1 MPRHTTRLFGR
12 HSLILASTIA
22 LACALCGVARADCL
36 DDAAAFQHVSV
47 ALMRGIAQVESGMN
61 PNAVN
66 TNTNGTVDIGLMQIN
81 STWLPTLAREGIT
94 RESLFDACT
103 NAYVG
108 AWILSQNI
116 RQLGPNW
123 NAIGAYNSASPDKRL
138 AYARKVYDAI
148 RTMPDSPDTP
158 MPILPPSFTPPQQAQ
173 TYNPFASL
181 SVSAPPVTRA
191 RTISPA
197 SPPAPPQGG
206 PAGPAGTYNF
216 GWTVTGADQAKP
228 TQVFDDG
235 ARVYV
240 QFSDMKHV
248 PAIFTETSAGRVLM
262 SWELQFP
269 YAVVTRP
276 AQTLIFQLGP
286 FEARAQR
293 SAAAAGMTAQSRD
306 GRHGDGRRIG
316 PGIEETG
323 RCGSECRDEH
333 GRQHDSETH
342 GLGRCA
348 VVREYAVHVGN
359 GGGLAFDREYSRH
372 AADGHHVEH
381 AATRAGSSTGRGR
394 SAVARQRRRAVV
406 HLEVTRV
413 RSHAYRGDRFR
424 AVRGS
429 WDAPRFMTYPRR

>member
-1 MPRHTTRLFGR
+1 MPRHTTRPLSR
-12 HSLILASTIA
+12 DTLNLASTIA
-22 LACALCGVARADCL
+22 LSCALCGVARADCL

-47 ALMRGIAQVESGMN
+47 SLMRGIAQVESGMN

-191 RTISPA
+191 RTVSPA
-197 SPPAPPQGG
+197 PPPPPQGG

-235 ARVYV
+235 ARIYV

-293 SAAAAGMTAQSRD
+293 GAAAAGMTAQA
-306 GRHGDGRRIG
+306 GTAG
-316 PGIEETG
+316 
-323 RCGSECRDEH
+323 
-333 GRQHDSETH
+333 
-342 GLGRCA
+342 
-348 VVREYAVHVGN
+348 
-359 GGGLAFDREYSRH
+359 
-372 AADGHHVEH
+372 
-381 AATRAGSSTGRGR
+381 AATAGASASASKKSAGTAANTTTNAAANTAAKRTASADALWYVNTPSTSGTATASPSTANVPATLPTAVTSNTPPPAPAQAPAAAAQPSRV
-394 SAVARQRRRAVV
+394 SA
-406 HLEVTRV
+406 
-413 RSHAYRGDRFR
+413 
-424 AVRGS
+424 
-429 WDAPRFMTYPRR
+429 DALWYISK

>member
-1 MPRHTTRLFGR
+1 MPRHTIC
-12 HSLILASTIA
+12 SLSRDTLTLASTLA
-22 LACALCGVARADCL
+22 LSCALSGVARADCL

-47 ALMRGIAQVESGMN
+47 SLMRGIAQVESGMN

-116 RQLGPNW
+116 RQLGANW

-191 RTISPA
+191 RTISPG
-197 SPPAPPQGG
+197 SPPPPPQGG

-293 SAAAAGMTAQSRD
+293 SAAAAGMTAQA
-306 GRHGDGRRIG
+306 GT
-316 PGIEETG
+316 TG
-323 RCGSECRDEH
+323 TATAGASASASASASKKSA
-333 GRQHDSETH
+333 GT
-342 GLGRCA
+342 
-348 VVREYAVHVGN
+348 
-359 GGGLAFDREYSRH
+359 
-372 AADGHHVEH
+372 AAH
-381 AATRAGSSTGRGR
+381 AATNTAANTTAKRTASADALWYLNTPSTSGTAAASPSTANVPATLPTAITSNTPPPAPAQAPAAAAQPSRA
-394 SAVARQRRRAVV
+394 SA
-406 HLEVTRV
+406 
-413 RSHAYRGDRFR
+413 
-424 AVRGS
+424 
-429 WDAPRFMTYPRR
+429 DALWYISK

>member
-1 MPRHTTRLFGR
+1 MPRQTTRSISRETLK
-12 HSLILASTIA
+12 IASTIA
-22 LACALCGVARADCL
+22 MSCALHGVARADCL

-47 ALMRGIAQVESGMN
+47 SLMRGIAQVESGMN

-116 RQLGPNW
+116 RQLGANW

-173 TYNPFASL
+173 AYNPFASL
-181 SVSAPPVTRA
+181 SVSAPQQVTRP
-191 RTISPA
+191 RTIS
-197 SPPAPPQGG
+197 SAPPPPPPPGG
-206 PAGPAGTYNF
+206 PAGPAGSYNF

-248 PAIFTETSAGRVLM
+248 PAIFTETSSGRVLM

-269 YAVVTRP
+269 YAVLTRP

-293 SAAAAGMTAQSRD
+293 SAGNGTGMTAQA
-306 GRHGDGRRIG
+306 G
-316 PGIEETG
+316 PAGPTTAAAA
-323 RCGSECRDEH
+323 GSKK
-333 GRQHDSETH
+333 SAST
-342 GLGRCA
+342 
-348 VVREYAVHVGN
+348 
-359 GGGLAFDREYSRH
+359 
-372 AADGHHVEH
+372 AANTAAGP
-381 AATRAGSSTGRGR
+381 AATASKRTASTDALWYVNTPSTSGTTAASPSTANIPATLPTAITSNTPPPAPAPVPAAAAQPSRA
-394 SAVARQRRRAVV
+394 SA
-406 HLEVTRV
+406 
-413 RSHAYRGDRFR
+413 
-424 AVRGS
+424 
-429 WDAPRFMTYPRR
+429 DALWYISK

>member
-1 MPRHTTRLFGR
+1 MPRHTTCSISRETLK
-12 HSLILASTIA
+12 IASTIA
-22 LACALCGVARADCL
+22 MSCALHGVARADCL
-36 DDAAAFQHVSV
+36 DDAATFQHVSV
-47 ALMRGIAQVESGMN
+47 SLMRGIAQVESGMN

-173 TYNPFASL
+173 AYNPFASL
-181 SVSAPPVTRA
+181 SVPASTVTRPRTVSPAPP
-191 RTISPA
+191 
-197 SPPAPPQGG
+197 PPPPQGG

-216 GWTVTGADQAKP
+216 GWSVTGADQAKP

-235 ARVYV
+235 ARIYV

-269 YAVVTRP
+269 YAVLTRP
-276 AQTLIFQLGP
+276 AQTLIFQLGA

-293 SAAAAGMTAQSRD
+293 SAAAAGMTAQA
-306 GRHGDGRRIG
+306 GTAG
-316 PGIEETG
+316 
-323 RCGSECRDEH
+323 
-333 GRQHDSETH
+333 
-342 GLGRCA
+342 
-348 VVREYAVHVGN
+348 
-359 GGGLAFDREYSRH
+359 
-372 AADGHHVEH
+372 AAPAAASKKPAAGTATN
-381 AATRAGSSTGRGR
+381 AATNTATGTPAKRTASADALWYLNTPSTSGTTAA
-394 SAVARQRRRAVV
+394 SPSTANLPATLPTAITSNTPPPAPVQAPAAAAQPARVS
-406 HLEVTRV
+406 T
-413 RSHAYRGDRFR
+413 
-424 AVRGS
+424 
-429 WDAPRFMTYPRR
+429 DALWYISK

>member
-1 MPRHTTRLFGR
+1 MPRQTTRSI
-12 HSLILASTIA
+12 SLDTLKIAATIA
-22 LACALCGVARADCL
+22 LSCALAGVARADCL

-47 ALMRGIAQVESGMN
+47 SLMRGIAQVESGMN
-61 PNAVN
+61 PSAVN

-116 RQLGPNW
+116 RQLGANW

-173 TYNPFASL
+173 AYNPFASL
-181 SVSAPPVTRA
+181 SVSAPQQVTRP
-191 RTISPA
+191 RTISSA
-197 SPPAPPQGG
+197 PPPPPPQGG
-206 PAGPAGTYNF
+206 PAGPAGSYNF

-235 ARVYV
+235 ARIYV

-248 PAIFTETSAGRVLM
+248 PAIFTETSSGRVLM

-269 YAVVTRP
+269 YAVLTRP

-293 SAAAAGMTAQSRD
+293 SAGNGAGMTAQA
-306 GRHGDGRRIG
+306 G
-316 PGIEETG
+316 TG
-323 RCGSECRDEH
+323 G
-333 GRQHDSETH
+333 
-342 GLGRCA
+342 
-348 VVREYAVHVGN
+348 
-359 GGGLAFDREYSRH
+359 
-372 AADGHHVEH
+372 AAAAAGAKKSAN
-381 AATRAGSSTGRGR
+381 AATSTAANPAAAATAAKRTASADALWYVNTPSTSGTAAASPSTANMPATLPTAITSNTPPPAPAQVPAAAAQPSRA
-394 SAVARQRRRAVV
+394 SA
-406 HLEVTRV
+406 
-413 RSHAYRGDRFR
+413 
-424 AVRGS
+424 
-429 WDAPRFMTYPRR
+429 DALWYISK

>member
-1 MPRHTTRLFGR
+1 MPRHTTC
-12 HSLILASTIA
+12 SLSRATLTVASA
-22 LACALCGVARADCL
+22 LALSCALSGVARADCL

-47 ALMRGIAQVESGMN
+47 SLMRGIAQVESGMN
-61 PNAVN
+61 PNAIN

-116 RQLGPNW
+116 RQLGANW

-191 RTISPA
+191 RTISPG

-293 SAAAAGMTAQSRD
+293 SAAAAGMTAQAGTAGTATAGASASASKKSA
-306 GRHGDGRRIG
+306 G
-316 PGIEETG
+316 T
-323 RCGSECRDEH
+323 
-333 GRQHDSETH
+333 
-342 GLGRCA
+342 
-348 VVREYAVHVGN
+348 
-359 GGGLAFDREYSRH
+359 
-372 AADGHHVEH
+372 AANAAANTAANTAAKRTASADALWYLNTPSTSGTTAASPSTANIPATLPTAITSNTPPPAPAQAPA
-381 AATRAGSSTGRGR
+381 AATQPSRA
-394 SAVARQRRRAVV
+394 SA
-406 HLEVTRV
+406 
-413 RSHAYRGDRFR
+413 
-424 AVRGS
+424 
-429 WDAPRFMTYPRR
+429 DALWYISK

>member
-1 MPRHTTRLFGR
+1 MPRQTARSISQATPK
-12 HSLILASTIA
+12 IAATIV
-22 LACALCGVARADCL
+22 LSCALHGFARADCL
-36 DDAAAFQHVSV
+36 DDAATFQKVSV
-47 ALMRGIAQVESGMN
+47 SLLRGIAQVESGMN

-116 RQLGPNW
+116 RQLGANW
-123 NAIGAYNSASPDKRL
+123 NAIGAYNAASPDKRL

-158 MPILPPSFTPPQQAQ
+158 MPILPPSFTPPQQVQA
-173 TYNPFASL
+173 YNPFASL
-181 SVSAPPVTRA
+181 SVSAPPVA
-191 RTISPA
+191 RPRTLAPA
-197 SPPAPPQGG
+197 APPPQPQGG

-235 ARVYV
+235 ARIYV

-248 PAIFTETSAGRVLM
+248 PAIFTETSSGRVLM

-269 YAVVTRP
+269 YAVLTRP

-293 SAAAAGMTAQSRD
+293 GATGTTAQAGAAPAAGTQRSGATAATAATATAAPASRHTADAAAKRTASADALWYIDTASTSGSAATSSQANTSTASTASNT
-306 GRHGDGRRIG
+306 
-316 PGIEETG
+316 PATWP
-323 RCGSECRDEH
+323 
-333 GRQHDSETH
+333 T
-342 GLGRCA
+342 A
-348 VVREYAVHVGN
+348 VTSNTPPPVATPQ
-359 GGGLAFDREYSRH
+359 AP
-372 AADGHHVEH
+372 
-381 AATRAGSSTGRGR
+381 AATKQGARVST
-394 SAVARQRRRAVV
+394 
-406 HLEVTRV
+406 
-413 RSHAYRGDRFR
+413 
-424 AVRGS
+424 
-429 WDAPRFMTYPRR
+429 DALWYISK

>member
-1 MPRHTTRLFGR
+1 MPRQTAR
-12 HSLILASTIA
+12 SMNLATPKIAATIA
-22 LACALCGVARADCL
+22 LSCALHGFAHADCL
-36 DDAAAFQHVSV
+36 DDAATFQKVSV
-47 ALMRGIAQVESGMN
+47 SLLRGIAQVESGMN

-81 STWLPTLAREGIT
+81 STWLPTLAREGIS

-116 RQLGPNW
+116 RQLGANW

-158 MPILPPSFTPPQQAQ
+158 MPILPPSFTPPQQVQA
-173 TYNPFASL
+173 YNPFASL
-181 SVSAPPVTRA
+181 SVSAPPAARA
-191 RTISPA
+191 RTLAPA
-197 SPPAPPQGG
+197 APPPQPQGG

-235 ARVYV
+235 ARIYV

-248 PAIFTETSAGRVLM
+248 PAIFTETSSGRVLM

-269 YAVVTRP
+269 YAVLTRP

-293 SAAAAGMTAQSRD
+293 GAAGATAQTGAGAGTPRSGGTAPTVKRTADASAKRTTSSDALWYIDTASTSGSATTSSTANTSTASTTSQPPATWPTAVTSNTPPPVATPQAPAAAK
-306 GRHGDGRRIG
+306 
-316 PGIEETG
+316 P
-323 RCGSECRDEH
+323 
-333 GRQHDSETH
+333 
-342 GLGRCA
+342 
-348 VVREYAVHVGN
+348 
-359 GGGLAFDREYSRH
+359 
-372 AADGHHVEH
+372 AARV
-381 AATRAGSSTGRGR
+381 ST
-394 SAVARQRRRAVV
+394 
-406 HLEVTRV
+406 
-413 RSHAYRGDRFR
+413 
-424 AVRGS
+424 
-429 WDAPRFMTYPRR
+429 DALWYISK